1 MSIEEM
7 IGEIYNAFE
16 GSETLQRYMERHGVN
31 SAGVLTVLDDNHA
44 TLIAER
50 LRPRIEGKT
59 VVEIGGGIGLLA
71 MHLGHVAKR
80 VYCIEASPL
89 WASSF
94 VAALLDQKPRNV
106 SYLFGS
112 ADEFIGAIKGDVALF
127 CTHSDVT
134 GMGLVA
140 AQFAPVVIDVYGELI
155 AEAPEHF
162 DATARALRTAEFP
175 YGSFD
180 DRAAFS
186 SHQRHTQEK

>member
-1 MSIEEM
+1 MTDIEDM
-7 IGEIYNAFE
+7 IGQIYNAFE
-16 GSETLQRYMERHGVN
+16 GSEALRRYMERHGVN

-94 VAALLDQKPRNV
+94 IAVLLDQKPRNV
-106 SYLFGS
+106 SYLFGA
-112 ADEFIGAIKGDVALF
+112 ADEFLGAIRGDVAIY
-127 CTHSDVT
+127 CTHSDVQ
-134 GMGLVA
+134 GMGLIA
-140 AQFAPVVIDVYGELI
+140 RQFAPVVIDVYGELI
-155 AEAPEHF
+155 AEAPSHF
-162 DATARALRTAEFP
+162 DPIARELRKIA
-175 YGSFD
+175 
-180 DRAAFS
+180 
-186 SHQRHTQEK
+186 